1 MSTQS
6 ENQQLIQQF
15 YEAFVQKDFE
25 TMKSS
30 YHTDAVFTDP
40 VFGEL
45 KGIKIGAM
53 WQMLCERSGPDF
65 KIEFSNIEA
74 NADSVSAKW
83 QAWYIF
89 AKTKRPI
96 HNKISASFK
105 FAANGKIINHQ
116 DSFSL
121 YKWIRMALGIKGFFV
136 GFLPSVQSRIRQ
148 ESIAGLELF
157 IRRKKIQ

>member
-6 ENQQLIQQF
+6 ENQQLIQKF

-30 YHTDAVFTDP
+30 YHADAVFSDP

-53 WQMLCERSGPDF
+53 WQMLCEKSGPDF
-65 KIEFSNIEA
+65 KIEFSDIKA
-74 NADSVSAKW
+74 DHDSVLAKW
-83 QAWYIF
+83 QAWYTF

-121 YKWIRMALGIKGFFV
+121 YKWIRMALGSKGLFI
-136 GFLPSVQSRIRQ
+136 GWLPSVQSKIRQ
-148 ESIAGLELF
+148 ESMTGLDLF
-157 IRRKKIQ
+157 MKRKRIQ